1 MSAETI
7 SRAVIDFKQW
17 RETLAQIHLRSE
29 LLFIESG
36 KLASHR
42 SEECLQ
48 LFTGDRR
55 FRRGL
60 FRKEDE
66 RFSSEFSKIEE
77 KSALLAMVQRLVD
90 SQGALSQKQASIMA
104 VAEELILN
112 CAISAPRVAATEGLA
127 VSPEKKCL
135 LTVEQ
140 AEQELWI
147 HACDPF
153 GVFHR
158 SNFAQ
163 SFRPSPLSA
172 SQSHGNSGRGLE
184 IIVESVTDFYVKSN
198 PQYGTWAAAR
208 IDLGLS
214 NRDHEVEPKR
224 LFLDFA

>member
-1 MSAETI
+1 MSTE
-7 SRAVIDFKQW
+7 SFPRAIIDFKNW
-17 RETLAQIHLRSE
+17 RETLGQIHLRSE

-36 KLASHR
+36 QMAANR
-42 SEECLQ
+42 TEECLQ

-60 FRKEDE
+60 FRKECE
-66 RFSSEFSKIEE
+66 RISSEFSKIEE
-77 KSALLAMVQRLVD
+77 KDSLLAMTQRLVD
-90 SQGALSQKQASIMA
+90 SQRSLSQKDASIMA

-112 CAISAPRVAATEGLA
+112 CAISAPRVAASEGLVIPA
-127 VSPEKKCL
+127 DKKCQF
-135 LTVEQ
+135 TVEQ
-140 AEQELWI
+140 SDSELWI

-163 SFRPSPLSA
+163 SFRPAPINA
-172 SQSHGNSGRGLE
+172 SKTHGHSGRGLE
-184 IIVESVTDFYVKSN
+184 IIVDAVTDFYVKSN